1 MEWKKN
7 ARILKEQY
15 NLMTEMS
22 KYTLKK
28 GRENMKIT
36 DLLEEKSIKL
46 NSLASSK
53 EEVLNQMINL
63 ISQTGNIVNKQEF
76 KETVFKRE
84 KEGTTGIGEGI
95 AIPHGKSRT
104 VKKATLAAMVL
115 PKGVEFEALD
125 GKKVNL
131 MFLIAAPDNQENTH
145 LEVLSRLSALLMDEK
160 FRENLKRAKTPTEF
174 IDFINEAENAK
185 YGEEKAVDE
194 LLADTFKASMQ
205 ENTQKGTYEIL
216 CITSCPTG
224 IAHTYMAAEA
234 LEKAGKETNHTI
246 KVETQ
251 GQSGV
256 KNHLTK
262 EEIQNAEAII
272 IAADTNVDLTRFNGK
287 KLIKTRV
294 ADGIHK
300 PKELIER
307 ALSNE
312 TPIYNSGENNN
323 SQEVNSDEKEGI
335 GRSIYRHLMN
345 GVTHMLPFVVGGG
358 ILIAISFLLDNYE
371 INPAGFGSNTPV
383 AAFFNTIGNAAFG
396 FMLTILAGYIA
407 MSIADRPGLA
417 AGFVGGAV
425 AVSGVSLQSITN
437 PDVATVSSGFLG
449 ALLAGFI
456 AGYIILILKRLFSLI
471 PKSLEGIRTILL
483 YPVFGILLTGAAVM
497 LINPAVGMINTG
509 LNNFLNGL
517 SGTNKVILGAILG
530 GMMSVDLGGP
540 VNKAAYTFGTG
551 MLSQGHYDIMAA
563 VMAGGMVA
571 PLVIALLA
579 TFFPKKLDQKDRS
592 SALLNYILGFSFISE
607 GAIPFASSDPLRVL
621 PSCIIGSAVA
631 GALSMLFNCTVM
643 APHGGIFVI
652 GIVGNALMYIVSI
665 GVGAAVGALIL
676 AALKKSAGQ
685 AKEKQA

>member
-1 MEWKKN
+1 
-7 ARILKEQY
+7 
-15 NLMTEMS
+15 
-22 KYTLKK
+22 
-28 GRENMKIT
+28 MKIT
-36 DLLEEKSIKL
+36 DLLQENAIRL
-46 NSLASSK
+46 NALASTK
-53 EEVLNQMINL
+53 EEVLNQMVNL
-63 ISQTGNIVNKQEF
+63 ISQTKNISNKQEF
-76 KETVFKRE
+76 KEAVFKRE

-95 AIPHGKSRT
+95 AIPHGKSSA

-125 GKKVNL
+125 NKKVNL
-131 MFLIAAPDNQENTH
+131 MFLIAAPENQDNTH

-160 FRENLKRAKTPTEF
+160 FRENLKRAKTPAEF
-174 IDFINEAENAK
+174 LKHINEAEANK

-194 LLADTFKASMQ
+194 LLSNTFKADMHKSESSIIN
-205 ENTQKGTYEIL
+205 ENNDPGNIKKVNENVGTTNKNGSYEIL

-256 KNHLTK
+256 KNNLTK
-262 EEIQNAEAII
+262 EEIQNAKAII
-272 IAADTNVDLTRFNGK
+272 IAADTNVDLSRFSGK
-287 KLIKTRV
+287 KLIKVRV

-307 ALSNE
+307 ALSE
-312 TPIYNSGENNN
+312 DAPIYHAVEGE
-323 SQEVNSDEKEGI
+323 STQETASDEKEGI
-335 GRSIYRHLMN
+335 GRSIYRHLMS

-396 FMLTILAGYIA
+396 FMLTVLAGYIA

-417 AGFVGGAV
+417 AGFVGGAI

-437 PDVATVSSGFLG
+437 PDITTISSGFLG

-456 AGYIILILKRLFSLI
+456 AGYIILILKRLFAFL

-497 LINPAVGMINTG
+497 LINPFIAGINTG
-509 LNNFLNGL
+509 LNEFLNGL
-517 SGTNKVILGAILG
+517 SETNKVILGAILG
-530 GMMSVDLGGP
+530 
-540 VNKAAYTFGTG
+540 
-551 MLSQGHYDIMAA
+551 
-563 VMAGGMVA
+563 
-571 PLVIALLA
+571 
-579 TFFPKKLDQKDRS
+579 
-592 SALLNYILGFSFISE
+592 E
-607 GAIPFASSDPLRVL
+607 
-621 PSCIIGSAVA
+621 
-631 GALSMLFNCTVM
+631 
-643 APHGGIFVI
+643 
-652 GIVGNALMYIVSI
+652 
-665 GVGAAVGALIL
+665 
-676 AALKKSAGQ
+676 
-685 AKEKQA
+685 